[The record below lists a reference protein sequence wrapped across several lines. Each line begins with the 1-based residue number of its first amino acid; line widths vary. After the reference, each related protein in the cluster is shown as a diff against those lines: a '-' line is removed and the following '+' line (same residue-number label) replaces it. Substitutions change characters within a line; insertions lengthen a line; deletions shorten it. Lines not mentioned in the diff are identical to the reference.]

1 MLWISTHDINPDL
14 GAYAGVWPGADY
26 ADTPVLDALAADG
39 ALYTHAY
46 ASAPVCAPSR
56 AAIMTGCHPSA
67 VGTLPM
73 RTKAVPPPEVRLL
86 SEYFRAAGYYVTN
99 NVFADFQVQTP
110 PTAFDECS
118 TTAHWRDRPDPAMPF
133 FAGFHSSITHESR
146 LYYSDEDFAAET
158 ADVADSRRHDPAA
171 APLPPYYPDTPA
183 YRRTWARYGDLVT
196 QMDHWVGTLLDQLDE
211 DDLARDTIVVFWVDH
226 GVGMPRAKRW
236 ANEAGLRVP
245 LIVRWPGVLAP
256 SRRPELVHL
265 LDLAPT
271 ILAACGIE
279 VPEHLHGSLL
289 FDSEGRHHD
298 PNDAVF
304 GARARIDEQEDDSLT
319 VRDRR
324 YRYIRH
330 AHPDR
335 SGMQHSAYPDRF
347 VTWRELRELAFAD
360 ADALAKG
367 LPADRLTG
375 PQRAI
380 LAPGRPAEELYDHDR
395 DPYELDNLADD
406 AGHAEVLDRL
416 RARLEEWR
424 RRYADPWPIPE
435 AEMIREW
442 RPGGA
447 PPPDGRARGDPRGRP
462 PARAVLDGGG
472 LDRLDHRPAGRGPAT
487 HPGRAGDRRPG
498 RRRPAL
504 AALHGARPRP
514 RAPGDLR
521 RLAPRVRP
529 QRRGPPRPPPLPPQT
544 GRADDHSR
552 GRGAGRRDPRPAAP
566 RAPPAAPRRRQRPR
580 DAARGDPV
588 RTAPPRGP
596 PQRAGPRPAAGRQP
610 QPGARGRAAARPG
623 RAGDRGAAPRRRASP
638 SSTPPSSSRSTRSA
652 RSSRGWRPGSPRS
665 MRPRRDGAVW
675 HAPTA
680 STRRR

>member
-1 MLWISTHDINPDL
+1 MIRYATPMTTPEVSEPRRSAASAPNVLWISTHDINPDL
-14 GAYAGVWPGADY
+14 GAYDGVWPGADY
-26 ADTPVLDALAADG
+26 ADTPVLDGLAAEG
-39 ALYTHAY
+39 VLYTHAY

-56 AAIMTGCHPSA
+56 AALMTGCHPSA

-146 LYYSDEDFAAET
+146 LYYSPEDFAAET

-183 YRRTWARYGDLVT
+183 YRETWARYGDLVT
-196 QMDHWVGTLLDQLDE
+196 QMDHWVGGLLDQLDE
-211 DDLARDTIVVFWVDH
+211 DGLARDTIVVFWVDH

-236 ANEAGLRVP
+236 VNEAGLRVP

-279 VPEHLHGSLL
+279 VPEHMHGSPL
-289 FDSEGRHHD
+289 FDGRGRHHD

-335 SGMQHSAYPDRF
+335 SGMQHSTYPDRF

-380 LAPGRPAEELYDHDR
+380 LAPGRPAEELYDHEV
-395 DPYELDNLADD
+395 DPYELDNLAEDP
-406 AGHAEVLDRL
+406 GHREVLERL

-424 RRYADPWPIPE
+424 LRYADPWPVPE
-435 AEMIREW
+435 EEMLREW

-447 PPPDGRARGDPRGRP
+447 LRPTAAPEVVRVGDLLHATCATPGASVGWTTDPPGEVRPPTQVEQVTGAPLDDGRRWQ
-462 PARAVLDGGG
+462 LY
-472 LDRLDHRPAGRGPAT
+472 
-487 HPGRAGDRRPG
+487 
-498 RRRPAL
+498 
-504 AALHGARPRP
+504 
-514 RAPGDLR
+514 
-521 RLAPRVRP
+521 
-529 QRRGPPRPPPLPPQT
+529 
-544 GRADDHSR
+544 
-552 GRGAGRRDPRPAAP
+552 
-566 RAPPAAPRRRQRPR
+566 
-580 DAARGDPV
+580 
-588 RTAPPRGP
+588 TAPVPD
-596 PQRAGPRPAAGRQP
+596 
-610 QPGARGRAAARPG
+610 PGTPVTF
-623 RAGDRGAAPRRRASP
+623 GAWRLGYAPSDEVLLTPTSP
-638 SSTPPSSSRSTRSA
+638 T
-652 RSSRGWRPGSPRS
+652 G
-665 MRPRRDGAVW
+665 
-675 HAPTA
+675 
-680 STRRR
+680 